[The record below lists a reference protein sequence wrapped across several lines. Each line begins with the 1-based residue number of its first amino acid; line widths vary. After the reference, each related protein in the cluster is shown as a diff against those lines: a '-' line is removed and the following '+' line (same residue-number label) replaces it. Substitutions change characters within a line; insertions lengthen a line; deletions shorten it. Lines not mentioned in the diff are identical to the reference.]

1 MVFSNLVFLCLFLP
15 LTIIL
20 YYLSPKAIKNYFL
33 LFASL
38 LFYSWGEPQYIILM
52 IFSILMN
59 YLFGLLIEK
68 FREDKV
74 MKSLFIL
81 FAVIGNILLL
91 GYFKYSTFLI
101 ETLNDVLNTSI
112 NVEELPLPIGISF
125 YTFQALSYIID
136 VSRTKGIVQKNP
148 FNLALYIS
156 LFPQLVAGPIVRYDL
171 IANEINNRT
180 HSTDLFLEGIRDF
193 TIGLAKKVIIAN
205 QLAIIADSIFNRS
218 TDDISGSL
226 AWLGVIAYS
235 LQLYFDFSGYSDMA
249 VGLGKMFGFNF
260 PKNFDYPYISKSIAE
275 FWRRWHMTLGSWFRD
290 YIYIPLGGN
299 RVSKWKIYRN
309 LFVVWFL
316 TGLWHGADWNFIAW
330 GLYYGVIIAAE
341 RAFLGKFLKRIPK
354 LFQHI
359 YVILLF
365 MIGWVFF
372 RSSNFTY
379 AYEYIAIMF
388 GFIGNN
394 PFWSNEIVYFFKQYW
409 IEIFIAFIAAT
420 PIVKNLTSNINA
432 NFKVIAGPVFYFL
445 LLGYCLTS
453 LVTSSYNPFIYFRF

>member
-68 FREDKV
+68 FREDKL

-91 GYFKYSTFLI
+91 GYFKYSTFII
-101 ETLNDVLNTSI
+101 ENLNELFNTSMT
-112 NVEELPLPIGISF
+112 VDELPLPIGISF

-136 VSRTKGIVQKNP
+136 VSRNKGIVQKNP

-171 IANEINNRT
+171 IANEINKRT

-193 TIGLAKKVIIAN
+193 TIGLAKKVIVAN
-205 QLAIIADSIFNRS
+205 QLAIIADSIFGRT
-218 TDDISGSL
+218 TDEISGSL
-226 AWLGVIAYS
+226 AWLGIIAYS

-249 VGLGKMFGFNF
+249 IGLGKMFGFNF

-275 FWRRWHMTLGSWFRD
+275 FWRRWHITLGSWFRD

-341 RAFLGKFLKRIPK
+341 RAFLGNLLNRIPK
-354 LFQHI
+354 FFQHI
-359 YVILLF
+359 YVIILF

-372 RSSNFTY
+372 RSSSFTY

-388 GFIGNN
+388 GFIGDN
-394 PFWSNEIVYFFKQYW
+394 PFWSNEIIYFVKQYW
-409 IEIFIAFIAAT
+409 IEISIALIGAT
-420 PIVKNLTSNINA
+420 PIAKKIISNMNV